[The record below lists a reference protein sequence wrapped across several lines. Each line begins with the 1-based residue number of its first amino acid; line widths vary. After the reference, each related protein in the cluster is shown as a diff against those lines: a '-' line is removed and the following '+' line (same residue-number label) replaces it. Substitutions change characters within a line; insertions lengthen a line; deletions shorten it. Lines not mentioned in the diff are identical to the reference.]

1 MNKQLER
8 MRVVAE
14 VLTAP
19 AVAVLFWAIVFLI
32 VLMTFARG
40 SFWEANFFEAFGAI
54 GQVGF
59 AGAVFWLGWQQFKF
73 TKQMAGRQHNLESF
87 SLRRAALEKIDK
99 HAESLNDGTK
109 NFNDGFH
116 YEAIRLM
123 VELGQLFSARI
134 SDAFYTYT
142 EVLEEI
148 IRAKDRYLT
157 ITGKAERAKIADEI
171 SDMISDAYGIL
182 VDVMTDMEEEMSIV
196 D

>member
-8 MRVVAE
+8 MRIAAE

-19 AVAVLFWAIVFLI
+19 AVAVLFWAIIFLI

-73 TKQMAGRQHNLESF
+73 TKQMAERQHNLESF
-87 SLRRAALEKIDK
+87 PLRRAALEKIDK
-99 HAESLNDGTK
+99 HAESLNDGAK

-123 VELGQLFSARI
+123 VELGQLFPAKI
-134 SDAFYTYT
+134 SDDFYAYT

-148 IRAKDRYLT
+148 IREKDRYLT
-157 ITGKAERAKIADEI
+157 VTGKAEREKIADEI
-171 SDMISDAYGIL
+171 SDLISDAYGIL
-182 VDVMTDMEEEMSIV
+182 VDVMTGMEEEMSIV